1 MILPAHQ
8 RVRARMA
15 DAVTRLYGIPADDPV
30 LAAIPIETPPRRAL
44 GDLAVPL
51 AFELARRLRK
61 APRLIAQEIAAAL
74 GPIDGVSRVEAAA
87 NGYVNFF
94 LERKSS
100 LAAWLQG
107 AAPPLPDAAAGA
119 DKAIV
124 EHTAINPNK
133 AAHIG
138 HLRNAAL
145 GDAFGRLLRYLG
157 RRVEIQNYID
167 DTGVQVADVVVGFR
181 ELEGRDL
188 ASVTL
193 LADSTRF
200 DYYCWDLY
208 ARVTEWYEQDKERLR
223 IRAAALHDIERGG
236 NPTADLARF
245 IADRI
250 VRAHLATMRRLD
262 IDYDLLTWEGDIL
275 RLQFWAHAFE
285 FLKRTG
291 AVFLQTEGRLAGCW
305 VMRIEDDAPAAE
317 PDGVAEGDPAADE
330 PREKVIVRSDGTV
343 TYVGKDMAYQLW
355 KFGLLGKDFY
365 YRVFEQAGGRT
376 LWSTASSPEGS
387 DGGQTGVKP
396 GSDGGQTRVR
406 PGSDGGQTGVRP
418 WSDPGLT
425 PQPPEFGRA
434 SWVCNVIDTRQSY
447 LQKLVKQALA
457 ALGYHAQA
465 ERSVHYA
472 YEMVALSHATARELG
487 YETGEDEGRPFVEVS
502 GRKGLGVKADDLI
515 DRLTAKAAAEVA
527 SRNPELP
534 PDDVTRTASA
544 IAIAALRY
552 FMVKFSRGKVIVFDI
567 DEALSFEGES
577 GPYLQYAA
585 VRANNIFNKLRDRH
599 GLDEG
604 AVVERMAATPD
615 AGLAAGEEADEL
627 WALVLEAARL
637 DEIVDQAVRTLELS
651 VLAKYAF
658 GLAQTFNGFYHKYPI
673 LNEERADVQI
683 WRAAAAA
690 FYRAQLTRALALMGC
705 TVPRR
710 M

>member
-1 MILPAHQ
+1 MILPVHQ
-8 RVRARMA
+8 RVRARMI
-15 DAVTRLYGIPADDPV
+15 DAVQRLYRIPAGDPA
-30 LAAIPIETPPRRAL
+30 LASIPVETPPRRAL
-44 GDLAVPL
+44 GDLAVPI

-61 APRLIAQEIAAAL
+61 APRLIAQEIVGAL
-74 GPIDGVSRVEAAA
+74 GAVDGVSRAEAAP
-87 NGYVNFF
+87 NGYINFF
-94 LERKSS
+94 LDRPVH
-100 LAAWLQG
+100 LVAWLHPAERPAHTG
-107 AAPPLPDAAAGA
+107 E
-119 DKAIV
+119 KEIV

-167 DTGVQVADVVVGFR
+167 DTGVQVADVAVGFM
-181 ELEGRDL
+181 ELEKL
-188 ASVTL
+188 ALAGVRT

-208 ARVTEWYEQDKERLR
+208 AKVTEWYDEDKERLR

-236 NPTADLARF
+236 NPIAELAQF
-245 IADRI
+245 IAARI

-262 IDYDLLTWEGDIL
+262 IEYDLLTWEGDIL
-275 RLQFWAHAFE
+275 RLHFWSHAFE
-285 FLKRTG
+285 FLKQTG
-291 AVFLQTEGRLAGCW
+291 AVFLQTDGRLEGCW
-305 VMRIEDDAPAAE
+305 VMRIEDESSVAAADDSMTGE
-317 PDGVAEGDPAADE
+317 EAATDE

-365 YRVFEQAGGRT
+365 YRVFDRSGERA
-376 LWSTASSPEGS
+376 LWST
-387 DGGQTGVKP
+387 T
-396 GSDGGQTRVR
+396 
-406 PGSDGGQTGVRP
+406 
-418 WSDPGLT
+418 SDPAAARREA
-425 PQPPEFGRA
+425 PAFGNA

-457 ALGYHAQA
+457 ALGYHTQA
-465 ERSVHYA
+465 AHSVHYA

-487 YETGEDEGRPFVEVS
+487 YDTHEDEGRPFVEVS

-515 DRLTAKAAAEVA
+515 DRLTNKAAAEV
-527 SRNPELP
+527 SRRNPELP
-534 PDDVTRTASA
+534 AGETSRIAEA
-544 IAIAALRY
+544 IAVAALRY

-585 VRANNIFNKLRDRH
+585 VRANNIFNKLQERE
-599 GLDEG
+599 GLDER
-604 AVVERMAATPD
+604 AVIHALGDTPSD
-615 AGLAAGEEADEL
+615 ALTSGRESDEL
-627 WALVLEAARL
+627 WGLVLEAARL

-658 GLAQTFNGFYHKYPI
+658 GLAQAFNGFYHKYPI
-673 LNEERADVQI
+673 LNEERRDVQI
-683 WRAAAAA
+683 WRAAAVA
-690 FYRAQLTRALALMGC
+690 FYRAQLTRALHLMGC
-705 TVPRR
+705 TVPTR